1 MLLVVDDHNH
11 EEEEDENSC
20 DEDDDDDDD
29 NNINGVDDSDD
40 MRKSKISIDADGIC
54 QQMLMKKKPI
64 RFDCCMEDQK
74 YGISTCFIW
83 PWGNCRMATCQRRS
97 RSLVVKI

>member
-11 EEEEDENSC
+11 EEEEDENSR
-20 DEDDDDDDD
+20 DDDDDD
-29 NNINGVDDSDD
+29 NIDGVDDSDD
-40 MRKSKISIDADGIC
+40 MRKSKISIGAGGIC

-83 PWGNCRMATCQRRS
+83 P
-97 RSLVVKI
+97 

>member
-11 EEEEDENSC
+11 EEEEDENSR
-20 DEDDDDDDD
+20 DDDDDDD
-29 NNINGVDDSDD
+29 NIDGVDDSDD
-40 MRKSKISIDADGIC
+40 MQKSKISIGAGGIC

-64 RFDCCMEDQK
+64 RFD

-83 PWGNCRMATCQRRS
+83 P
-97 RSLVVKI
+97 

>member
-11 EEEEDENSC
+11 EEEEDENSR
-20 DEDDDDDDD
+20 DDDDDDD
-29 NNINGVDDSDD
+29 NIDGVDDSDD
-40 MRKSKISIDADGIC
+40 MRKSKISIGAGGIC

-83 PWGNCRMATCQRRS
+83 P
-97 RSLVVKI
+97 

>member
-11 EEEEDENSC
+11 EEEEDENSR
-20 DEDDDDDDD
+20 DDDDDDD
-29 NNINGVDDSDD
+29 NIDGVDDSDD
-40 MRKSKISIDADGIC
+40 MRKSKISIGAGGIC
-54 QQMLMKKKPI
+54 QQMLMNKKPI

-83 PWGNCRMATCQRRS
+83 P
-97 RSLVVKI
+97 

>member
-20 DEDDDDDDD
+20 DEDDDDDDDD

-64 RFDCCMEDQK
+64 RFDCFMEDQK

-83 PWGNCRMATCQRRS
+83 P
-97 RSLVVKI
+97 